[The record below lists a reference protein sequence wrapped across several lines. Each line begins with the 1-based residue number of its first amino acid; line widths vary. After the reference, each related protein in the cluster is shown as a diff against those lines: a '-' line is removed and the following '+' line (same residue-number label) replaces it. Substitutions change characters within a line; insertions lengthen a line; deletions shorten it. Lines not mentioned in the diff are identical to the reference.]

1 LKVENAEEQNQEL
14 EPKFIN
20 ITIVDLNKREIKLKV
35 NIFATNLTLL
45 CIDVAI

>member
-35 NIFATNLTLL
+35 NIFETNLILL